1 MAKIM
6 VVDDEAALA
15 RVVNEALSDAGHTV
29 YVEND
34 GLVALTRM
42 LEIQPDLVVSDVM
55 MPGMGGA
62 SLLTAMRDNAYLEE
76 VPVIVMSGMPEESV
90 AKACPRYSAFVAK
103 PFDLSVMVDMVD
115 RVLRAAH

>member
-15 RVVNEALSDAGHTV
+15 RVVREILSGAGHTV

-34 GLVALTRM
+34 GLTALTRM

-62 SLLTAMRDNAYLEE
+62 SLLTAMRDNAYLEQ
-76 VPVIVMSGMPEESV
+76 VPVIVMSGLPEESV
-90 AKACPRYSAFVAK
+90 IDTCPRYSAFISK
-103 PFDLSVMVDMVD
+103 PFDLSVIVDTVD
-115 RVLRAAH
+115 RVLRTAA

>member
-6 VVDDEAALA
+6 VVEDEAALA
-15 RVVNEALSDAGHTV
+15 RVVDEALSGAGHTV

-34 GLVALTRM
+34 GLSALTRM
-42 LEIQPDLVVSDVM
+42 LEVQPDLVVSDVM

-76 VPVIVMSGMPEESV
+76 VPVIVMSGMPEESIV
-90 AKACPRYSAFVAK
+90 KACPHYSAFIAK
-103 PFDLSVMVDMVD
+103 PFDLSLIVDMVD
-115 RVLRAAH
+115 RVLRTAH